1 MTGTVELD
9 QDGTHLLIRFPYRED
24 LVAMV
29 KDLSGRRWDPKQKVW
44 RVPAK
49 NVAEVY
55 DQCSRHLFTFGP
67 EIASLLAGTLA
78 IPDIKKAPKA
88 APEQGKLALPTI
100 DALAD
105 QTPNEAGPSSAPT
118 ALSISQLN
126 TRVRDCLRDTF
137 ADAFWITGEIVDYD
151 KSAGREHRFFQLA
164 EKAPRA
170 QRPKA
175 IVEVALFGRTADA
188 LLPKLAQGEPPL
200 TLRDGLE
207 IRALVKVDFYP
218 ASGRFQVIVQ
228 DIDPSFTLGKLA
240 LTKEQIL
247 RDLLKMG
254 LAEQNR
260 LLGLPVPALRIGV
273 LTSPDA
279 DGWNDFRRHLEE
291 SRCGFDI
298 TIFPIKVQ
306 GTDLKPTLLKGLNW
320 FAERE
325 SQFDVLCVMRGGG
338 SRTDLAWFDD
348 QDIAVAVAKHPLKL
362 IVGIGHQRDQSVLD
376 AIAHSEKTPTAVAEF
391 LVRGIESAREDVQ
404 ERGVRLADAVAD
416 LLANEKNR
424 LRELTHSITRATTER
439 VHAANRRLA
448 NAGRDLASQTTLRLS
463 HERSG
468 LRQTAMRLTHSS
480 LRMCE
485 RKNTALQ
492 QCETRRRLLDPVRV
506 LQRGFAIVRQ
516 DNGQIAPSVTRI
528 TPKQSLRVQ
537 FRDGHANVNVD
548 AIEPNPPADA
558 QANLTPD
565 S

>member
-1 MTGTVELD
+1 
-9 QDGTHLLIRFPYRED
+9 
-24 LVAMV
+24 
-29 KDLSGRRWDPKQKVW
+29 
-44 RVPAK
+44 
-49 NVAEVY
+49 
-55 DQCSRHLFTFGP
+55 
-67 EIASLLAGTLA
+67 
-78 IPDIKKAPKA
+78 
-88 APEQGKLALPTI
+88 
-100 DALAD
+100 
-105 QTPNEAGPSSAPT
+105 
-118 ALSISQLN
+118 
-126 TRVRDCLRDTF
+126 
-137 ADAFWITGEIVDYD
+137 
-151 KSAGREHRFFQLA
+151 
-164 EKAPRA
+164 
-170 QRPKA
+170 
-175 IVEVALFGRTADA
+175 
-188 LLPKLAQGEPPL
+188 
-200 TLRDGLE
+200 
-207 IRALVKVDFYP
+207 
-218 ASGRFQVIVQ
+218 
-228 DIDPSFTLGKLA
+228 
-240 LTKEQIL
+240 
-247 RDLLKMG
+247 
-254 LAEQNR
+254 
-260 LLGLPVPALRIGV
+260 LPVPALRIGV

-306 GTDLKPTLLKGLNW
+306 GTDLKPTLLKGLKW

-325 SQFDVLCVMRGGG
+325 DQFDVLCVMRGGG

-348 QDIAVAVAKHPLKL
+348 KDIAVAVAQHPLKL
-362 IVGIGHQRDQSVLD
+362 MVGIGHQRDQSVLD

-416 LLANEKNR
+416 LLADEKNR
-424 LRELTHSITRATTER
+424 LRELTRSITRATTER
-439 VHAANRRLA
+439 VNAANRRLA

-506 LQRGFAIVRQ
+506 LQRGFAIVRG
-516 DNGQIAPSVTRI
+516 DDGRIAPSVTRI
-528 TPKQSLRVQ
+528 TQKQSLRVQ
-537 FRDGHANVNVD
+537 FRDGHANVSVD

>member
-44 RVPAK
+44 RVPAE

-55 DQCSRHLFTFGP
+55 DQCSRHFFEFGP

-78 IPDIKKAPKA
+78 IPEVKKTPPA
-88 APEQGKLALPTI
+88 QGQLALPTI
-100 DALAD
+100 DSLAD
-105 QTPNEAGPSSAPT
+105 QAPTSESDSNIPT

-126 TRVRDCLRDTF
+126 TRVRDCLRNTF
-137 ADAFWITGEIVDYD
+137 SDAFWITGEIVDYD

-164 EKAPRA
+164 EKSPRA

-247 RDLLKMG
+247 RELQAMG

-291 SRCGFDI
+291 SRCGFEV

-306 GTDLKPTLLKGLNW
+306 GNDLKPTLLKGLSW
-320 FAERE
+320 FDEHKD
-325 SQFDVLCVMRGGG
+325 QFDVVCVMRGGG

-348 QDIAVAVAKHPLKL
+348 RDIAIAVAKHPLKL

-376 AIAHSEKTPTAVAEF
+376 AIAQSEKTPTAVAEF
-391 LVRGIESAREDVQ
+391 LVRGIESAREDIQ
-404 ERGVRLADAVAD
+404 DQGARLAKSVAES
-416 LLANEKNR
+416 LADEKVR
-424 LRELTHSITRATTER
+424 IRELTQSITRATTER
-439 VHAANRRLA
+439 VHAANRHLA
-448 NAGRDLASQTTLRLS
+448 NAGRDLASHTKLRLS
-463 HERSG
+463 HERSSQ
-468 LRQTAMRLTHSS
+468 RQTAMRLSHSS

-485 RKNTALQ
+485 RSRTALQ

-516 DNGQIAPSVTRI
+516 DDGRITPSVTRI

-537 FRDGHANVNVD
+537 FRDGQATENVD
-548 AIEPNPPADA
+548 ATEITTSTDA
-558 QANLTPD
+558 QTPPP
-565 S
+565 SNE